1 MSGQWGGTGTVC
13 GNSGEKEVK
22 YVGNQML
29 GAWLEKQVVKSGI
42 TYQELAERTGHSE
55 TSVDRWFNGKN
66 PPKLPNL
73 IMMCEV
79 FGTCQGRSPRQLVFE
94 ALMNVSEMVHA
105 EARWKKKNGCV

>member
-1 MSGQWGGTGTVC
+1 MC
-13 GNSGEKEVK
+13 GNSGEEEVK
-22 YVGNQML
+22 FVGNQML

-42 TYQELAERTGHSE
+42 SYQELAEKTGHSE
-55 TSVDRWFNGKN
+55 TSLDRWFSGKN

-79 FGTCQGRSPRQLVFE
+79 FGNCQGRSPRQLVFE